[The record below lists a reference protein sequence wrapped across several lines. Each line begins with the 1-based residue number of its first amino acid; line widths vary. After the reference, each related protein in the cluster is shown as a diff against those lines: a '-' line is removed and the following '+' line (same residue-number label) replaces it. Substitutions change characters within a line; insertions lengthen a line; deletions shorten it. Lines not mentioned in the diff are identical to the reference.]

1 MAKLTHSLFLLLV
14 ITTLFTPVLAQ
25 EAATTQDVTQ
35 QLTELIAP
43 PLKLFFGVPESI
55 HSDTIVI
62 LRLAI
67 FLLLVLIIS
76 LLITKIPIFE
86 GKQAAG
92 LIAGGIIAYLSIRML
107 PDTTLLIIA
116 MAGAAL
122 AVFAVLVMIAQSVF
136 KAAPTVMGRATL
148 FVYGAFMIVG
158 AVALNSIGVGVNTLF
173 GTSTAGWVTAYWL
186 LICFIMGLVG
196 ALAAVVGLWK
206 VVGGAVKGIGGGFT
220 GKLHLFTGET
230 KKAEADLNAEAHDI
244 NGANQLETASKQI
257 TRRLE
262 TDIRNAAFEIQQ
274 NNIPQAKKIL
284 ADAVTRTKQL
294 VTDNIVIRKRIA
306 AAINFANR
314 TIKDLQDKD
323 LKTDRAEANLTKLT
337 GALEAM
343 DKRIEAMNNAVSR
356 LELAEE
362 QIIQT
367 ALTQLSIAGGNPAE
381 AYALLNRAEVLVR
394 NIGQEQWAEG
404 TQISQELNALITE
417 SKRFAAEQ
425 HAQQS
430 AEAWEAGE
438 VTRAAAAMDF
448 VVNAL
453 AGVKAPT
460 AKNIINE
467 VRAAE
472 VELKRV
478 SKLPARQRF
487 GETKNAVL
495 KLEAAKEILARYNEQ
510 SFIKKGA
517 GAGGA
522 GQVTK
527 QVINEKLAEAIVEL
541 EKADQAESKL
551 LTV

>member
-206 VVGGAVKGIGGGFT
+206 VVGGAVKGIGAFAGGV
-220 GKLHLFTGET
+220 HLFTGET
-230 KKAEADLNAEAHDI
+230 KKAEADLSNEVRDTAS
-244 NGANQLETASKQI
+244 ANQLENGSKQI
-257 TRRLE
+257 TRQLE

-284 ADAVTRTKQL
+284 ADAVNRTRVL
-294 VTDNIVIRKRIA
+294 VNDNMVIRQRIA

-314 TIKDLQDKD
+314 TIRDLQGKN
-323 LKTDRAEANLTKLT
+323 LKTDRAETNLVKLQ
-337 GALEAM
+337 ASLEAM
-343 DKRIEAMNNAVSR
+343 DARIEVLNNAVSK

-362 QIIQT
+362 QTIQT
-367 ALTQLSIAGGNPAE
+367 ALTELTMGGDPAKAYVMLLRAE
-381 AYALLNRAEVLVR
+381 ALVR
-394 NIGQEQWAEG
+394 TIEQEEWAEG
-404 TQISQELNALITE
+404 TEIGTELNNLIAE
-417 SKRFAAEQ
+417 SQRFAKEQ
-425 HAQQS
+425 HAQQR
-430 AEAWEAGE
+430 AELFEEQEGAKA
-438 VTRAAAAMDF
+438 VTD
-448 VVNAL
+448 L
-453 AGVKAPT
+453 T
-460 AKNIINE
+460 
-467 VRAAE
+467 
-472 VELKRV
+472 
-478 SKLPARQRF
+478 
-487 GETKNAVL
+487 
-495 KLEAAKEILARYNEQ
+495 EAAKLLAQVKTHELAGPVLKFINSALKILEASVKLPGVQKFAEIRKAVAEIAKARDMLV
-510 SFIKKGA
+510 SSLRKRLITGA
-517 GAGGA
+517 TEVSVEEVVKFLGDAESGLKTA
-522 GQVTK
+522 EK
-527 QVINEKLAEAIVEL
+527 EEQVIVGI
-541 EKADQAESKL
+541 
-551 LTV
+551 